1 MFVQSFIFSRSSTQR
16 LVKIALCRAR
26 FSPTSYQPR
35 QSPPVPA
42 ATTESSIIALSWSQ
56 ENTNVNLCARND
68 HHLGLVRRRC
78 PALISRLSS
87 PAAQPLPLS
96 STVFHQPPR
105 PISYL
110 LALPF
115 SRCSLGQHLS
125 LAELWREAL
134 CCRCLRDRVINIIIS
149 LLVLYEL
156 FFLSLYR
163 IIPALTVVMIST
175 MHIVVIITN
184 IAKIIIHGSF
194 NLTNYFISR
203 GAFPSPKN
211 INRSITT

>member
-1 MFVQSFIFSRSSTQR
+1 MFAISSRIEVLFFRSANIKDVCAKFYLFPEQHAAPCKNSVVSSAFFSDVLS
-16 LVKIALCRAR
+16 A
-26 FSPTSYQPR
+26 
-35 QSPPVPA
+35 PPVPA

-149 LLVLYEL
+149 LLVLYEF
-156 FFLSLYR
+156 FFLSLHR
-163 IIPALTVVMIST
+163 INSL
-175 MHIVVIITN
+175 
-184 IAKIIIHGSF
+184 
-194 NLTNYFISR
+194 SR
-203 GAFPSPKN
+203 SSPPYPS
-211 INRSITT
+211 

>member
-1 MFVQSFIFSRSSTQR
+1 MFVQSFIFSRSSTQPCKNS
-16 LVKIALCRAR
+16 VVSSAF
-26 FSPTSYQPR
+26 FSDVLSA
-35 QSPPVPA
+35 PPVPA

-149 LLVLYEL
+149 LLVLYV
-156 FFLSLYR
+156 FLSFSLLYHPR
-163 IIPALTVVMIST
+163 L
-175 MHIVVIITN
+175 
-184 IAKIIIHGSF
+184 
-194 NLTNYFISR
+194 
-203 GAFPSPKN
+203 
-211 INRSITT
+211 NRRNDKHHAYSCHHYQYCQKYHSWEFQSYK